1 MAVDVDLLRTVP
13 LFSGMTDRAVGA
25 VADLA
30 EEITFEAGEP
40 LVTEGEP
47 GDAFYVLIEGVADV
61 TQRGAPVTS
70 LGPGSILGE
79 ISLIDGR
86 PRTAT
91 VTCAEPI
98 RAAVIRRP
106 GFERLMDSFP
116 AVRLGVLMSLT
127 ERVRRDMDGTTA

>member
-1 MAVDVDLLRTVP
+1 MAVDVDLLRPVP
-13 LFSGMTDRAVGA
+13 LFSGMTDRAIGA

-30 EEITFEAGEP
+30 EEVTFEAGEP
-40 LVTEGEP
+40 LVSEGEP
-47 GDAFYVLIEGVADV
+47 GDAFFVIIEGVADV
-61 TQRGAPVTS
+61 TQGGTSITS

-91 VTCAEPI
+91 VTCAAPI

-106 GFERLMDSFP
+106 EFERLMDNHP

-127 ERVRRDMDGTTA
+127 ERVRRDTDAATA

>member
-13 LFSGMTDRAVGA
+13 LFSGMTDRAIGA

-30 EEITFEAGEP
+30 EEVTFEAGEP
-40 LVTEGEP
+40 LVSEGEP
-47 GDAFYVLIEGVADV
+47 GDAFFVLIDGGADV
-61 TQRGAPVTS
+61 TQGGKPVAS

-91 VTCAEPI
+91 VTCTAPI

-106 GFERLMDSFP
+106 EFERLMDSFP